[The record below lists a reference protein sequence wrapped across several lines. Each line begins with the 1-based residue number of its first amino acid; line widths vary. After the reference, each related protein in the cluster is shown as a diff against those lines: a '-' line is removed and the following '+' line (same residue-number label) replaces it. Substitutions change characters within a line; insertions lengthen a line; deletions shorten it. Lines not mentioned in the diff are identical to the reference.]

1 MLCYRHKSNGCA
13 PLFDIMKKLHT
24 HDVKGGTPMKTNK
37 LTILI
42 SAIAMI
48 VLAVAAYFCKANAAV
63 FDGCM
68 LLLAYAGAALCYSV
82 MHRAYKW

>member
-13 PLFDIMKKLHT
+13 PLFDIMKNCT
-24 HDVKGGTPMKTNK
+24 HEVKGGTPMKTNK

-48 VLAVAAYFCKANAAV
+48 VLAVAAYFCQANAAV
-63 FDGCM
+63 FDACV
-68 LLLAYAGAALCYSV
+68 LLASCAIAVLFYSV
-82 MHRAYKW
+82 LHRAYQW